1 MSKLRQ
7 DADAIIQAAIT
18 AAQPDEAVRKAL
30 EGRDFG
36 SGRVVLVAAGK
47 GAWQMANAASRILG
61 SRIDTGIVIT
71 KYDHSKGPIANFTI
85 REAGHPIP
93 DENSFTATQ
102 QALDLVSGL
111 TAQDTVLFLLSG
123 GGSAL
128 FEKPLIPAAD
138 LEELTHNLLVCGAD
152 IVEINTLR
160 KRFSGVKGGRFAQ
173 LCAPAHVVSIVL
185 SDILGDPLDMIAS
198 GPAYPDSSTCAQAK
212 EIVQK
217 YHLPMTDQMLTLL
230 EQETPKALDNVET
243 QITGSVRQL
252 CAAAAATARTLGYE
266 PLPELRSPGS
276 RCVPGQHGALPAHR
290 GPPYCPDCRWR
301 NSGASDRPR

>member
-1 MSKLRQ
+1 MIDLHVITEIKEPTNKTEKSVIPMSKLRQ

-47 GAWQMANAASRILG
+47 GAWQMASAASRILG

-85 REAGHPIP
+85 QEAGHPIP

-173 LCAPAHVVSIVL
+173 LCAPAHV
-185 SDILGDPLDMIAS
+185 GFHRAFGYS
-198 GPAYPDSSTCAQAK
+198 GRSA
-212 EIVQK
+212 
-217 YHLPMTDQMLTLL
+217 
-230 EQETPKALDNVET
+230 
-243 QITGSVRQL
+243 
-252 CAAAAATARTLGYE
+252 GY
-266 PLPELRSPGS
+266 
-276 RCVPGQHGALPAHR
+276 
-290 GPPYCPDCRWR
+290 DCL
-301 NSGASDRPR
+301 RPRLPG

>member
-128 FEKPLIPAAD
+128 FEKPLIPVED
-138 LEELTHNLLVCGAD
+138 MSRLTKELLASGAD
-152 IVEINTLR
+152 INEINTLR
-160 KRFSGVKGGRFAQ
+160 KRFSAVKGGKFA
-173 LCAPAHVVSIVL
+173 LACMPAKVYNIVL
-185 SDILGDPLDMIAS
+185 SDVIGDRIDSIAS
-198 GPAYPDSSTCAQAK
+198 G
-212 EIVQK
+212 
-217 YHLPMTDQMLTLL
+217 
-230 EQETPKALDNVET
+230 
-243 QITGSVRQL
+243 R
-252 CAAAAATARTLGYE
+252 
-266 PLPELRSPGS
+266 PG
-276 RCVPGQHGALPAHR
+276 
-290 GPPYCPDCRWR
+290 
-301 NSGASDRPR
+301 RP

>member
-36 SGRVVLVAAGK
+36 SGRVVLVAAG
-47 GAWQMANAASRILG
+47 RILG

-152 IVEINTLR
+152 IVEINTLL
-160 KRFSGVKGGRFAQ
+160 KRF
-173 LCAPAHVVSIVL
+173 PA
-185 SDILGDPLDMIAS
+185 
-198 GPAYPDSSTCAQAK
+198 
-212 EIVQK
+212 
-217 YHLPMTDQMLTLL
+217 
-230 EQETPKALDNVET
+230 
-243 QITGSVRQL
+243 
-252 CAAAAATARTLGYE
+252 
-266 PLPELRSPGS
+266 
-276 RCVPGQHGALPAHR
+276 
-290 GPPYCPDCRWR
+290 
-301 NSGASDRPR
+301 